1 MFKLLLLAGAALG
14 GFLVYKRLT
23 SVPEDDWDDDTMYG
37 SAELHQNA
45 DAAPIATGA

>member
-1 MFKLLLLAGAALG
+1 MLKLLLLAGALVG

-23 SVPEDDWDDDTMYG
+23 AVPEDDWDDDTMYG

-45 DAAPIATGA
+45 DATATPTGV